1 MPITVDTTA
10 ITREKVVELLTGPPQ
25 RSWAACAA
33 IWARVFVRAGPGWKG
48 APEAAAAMREAFS
61 LAMLRAAGMND
72 FVPDERLIEK
82 LEAFD
87 AEDDGSDEW
96 QSMID
101 LMGMVQLAVCGRDL
115 ADCLR
120 LALQLYLNM
129 SFHLAGRKYGA
140 ALRRPLGLTEVKEPV
155 ATDPDWVR
163 TVDFVRS
170 L

>member
-1 MPITVDTTA
+1 MPTTVDTTA
-10 ITREKVVELLTGPPQ
+10 ITREKVAELLAGPPQ

-33 IWARVFVRAGPGWKG
+33 IWARVFVLAGPGWKES
-48 APEAAAAMREAFS
+48 PETAAAMREAFS
-61 LAMLRAAGMND
+61 LAMLRAAGMDD
-72 FVPDERLIEK
+72 FVPDEPLIEK

-87 AEDDGSDEW
+87 VEDDGSDEC

-129 SFHLAGRKYGA
+129 SFHLAGRNYGA
-140 ALRRPLGLTEVKEPV
+140 VLDRPLGLAEIKELV
-155 ATDPDWVR
+155 ATDPDWAR